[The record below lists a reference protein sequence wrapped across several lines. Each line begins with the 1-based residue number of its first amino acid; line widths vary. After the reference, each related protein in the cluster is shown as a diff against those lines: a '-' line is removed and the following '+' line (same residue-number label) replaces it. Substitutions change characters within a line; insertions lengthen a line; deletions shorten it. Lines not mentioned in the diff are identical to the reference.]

1 MKGFPQPLQAVTDFS
16 GKKSDDSPGAERYRV
31 REAGHLLSQAVSF
44 SNGAVP
50 FSGSH
55 VSFSNGPVLFSD
67 GRILFA
73 NDPVLVGNGRVSFA
87 EYRVSLVESF
97 YNQGAEQYPF
107 IITEF

>member
-31 REAGHLLSQAVSF
+31 REAGHLLSQA
-44 SNGAVP
+44 
-50 FSGSH
+50 

-97 YNQGAEQYPF
+97 YNQGAEQYPL